1 MQPLGSILAIFMWRW
16 LIRLGG
22 PGLILLGIA
31 DNSVIPL
38 TGSMDILTL
47 WLAAAHRHLWPY
59 YAGMATIGA
68 VAGGYVT
75 YALGRKGGKQAIQRK
90 LKKQRADKIFDHF
103 ERVGFRTVTV
113 SAILPPPFPMVPVLL
128 AAGALQYPKRKFVG
142 ALAFGRG
149 VRYFLIAGIGS
160 LYARPITAFFHRYY
174 KDAVFILIG
183 LAVLGGI
190 FALRQYLNSRREGG
204 PKRRTASA
212 SPKAA

>member
-1 MQPLGSILAIFMWRW
+1 MQPFVFSTILLVWTW
-16 LIRLGG
+16 LVRLGG
-22 PGLILLGIA
+22 PGLVLLGIA
-31 DNSVIPL
+31 DNSIIPL

-75 YALGRKGGKQAIQRK
+75 YALGRKGGKQTIERK

-174 KDAVFILIG
+174 KDAVLILIG

-190 FALRQYLNSRREGG
+190 FALREYLNSRREDGSRHG
-204 PKRRTASA
+204 TASA

>member
-1 MQPLGSILAIFMWRW
+1 MQPLGSILAVFVWRW

-31 DNSVIPL
+31 DNSVVPL

-47 WLAAAHRHLWPY
+47 WLAAAHRNLWPY
-59 YAGMATIGA
+59 YAGMATVGS

-75 YALGRKGGKQAIQRK
+75 YALGRKGGKQAIQRR
-90 LKKQRADKIFDHF
+90 LKKQRADRIFDHF

-142 ALAFGRG
+142 ALALGRG

-160 LYARPITAFFHRYY
+160 RYARPITAFFHRYY
-174 KDAVFILIG
+174 KDAVLILIG
-183 LAVLGGI
+183 LAVLGAI
-190 FALRQYLNSRREGG
+190 FGLREYLRSRRNN
-204 PKRRTASA
+204 
-212 SPKAA
+212 SPRQPAISSSRAA

>member
-1 MQPLGSILAIFMWRW
+1 MQPLGSILAVFVWRW

-31 DNSVIPL
+31 DNSVVPL

-47 WLAAAHRHLWPY
+47 WLAAAHRNLWPY
-59 YAGMATIGA
+59 YAGMATIGS

-75 YALGRKGGKQAIQRK
+75 YALGRKGGKQAIQRR
-90 LKKQRADKIFDHF
+90 LKKQRADRIFDHF

-142 ALAFGRG
+142 ALALGRG

-160 LYARPITAFFHRYY
+160 RYARPITAFFHRYY
-174 KDAVFILIG
+174 KDAVLILIG
-183 LAVLGGI
+183 LAVLGAI
-190 FALRQYLNSRREGG
+190 FGLREYLRSRRNN
-204 PKRRTASA
+204 
-212 SPKAA
+212 SPRQPAISSSRAA

>member
-1 MQPLGSILAIFMWRW
+1 MQPLGSILAVFVWRW

-31 DNSVIPL
+31 DNSVVPL

-47 WLAAAHRHLWPY
+47 WLAAAHRNLWPY
-59 YAGMATIGA
+59 YAGMATIGS

-75 YALGRKGGKQAIQRK
+75 YALGRKGGKQAIQRR
-90 LKKQRADKIFDHF
+90 LKKQRADRIFDHF

-142 ALAFGRG
+142 ALALGRG

-174 KDAVFILIG
+174 KDAVLILIG
-183 LAVLGGI
+183 LAVLGAI
-190 FALRQYLNSRREGG
+190 FGLREYLRSRRNN
-204 PKRRTASA
+204 
-212 SPKAA
+212 SPRQPAISSSRAA